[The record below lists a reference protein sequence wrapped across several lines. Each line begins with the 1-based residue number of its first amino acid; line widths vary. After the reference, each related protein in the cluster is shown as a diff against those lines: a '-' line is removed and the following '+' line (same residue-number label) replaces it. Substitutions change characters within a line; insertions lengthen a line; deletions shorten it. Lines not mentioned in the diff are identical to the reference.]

1 MEKLYRI
8 EELCTDGWAL
18 IEREDQGLT
27 KEEATK
33 RLNAYLSDG
42 YSPQRLRAVIDTAP
56 GTN

>member
-42 YSPQRLRAVIDTAP
+42 YSPQRLRAVIDTP
-56 GTN
+56 